1 MEQEIIP
8 LPPLAEQQRI
18 VAKVNELMSMCDEL
32 KRVAEQPINHD
43 NVIPFPVEP
52 KENIEPIAMA
62 ARGKVEGM
70 SVQAKQA
77 IEDLFGE
84 DE

>member
-52 KENIEPIAMA
+52 KENIEPIAMV
-62 ARGKVEGM
+62 ARGKV
-70 SVQAKQA
+70 QWY
-77 IEDLFGE
+77 
-84 DE
+84 